1 MVVVGA
7 DTETMCGVLAALLL
21 VSELSVVLGRGMRS
35 SAGPPGKVREGEVFW
50 LLCLDSD
57 SGLLGRLSPSER

>member
-35 SAGPPGKVREGEVFW
+35 SAAPGKVREGEVFW